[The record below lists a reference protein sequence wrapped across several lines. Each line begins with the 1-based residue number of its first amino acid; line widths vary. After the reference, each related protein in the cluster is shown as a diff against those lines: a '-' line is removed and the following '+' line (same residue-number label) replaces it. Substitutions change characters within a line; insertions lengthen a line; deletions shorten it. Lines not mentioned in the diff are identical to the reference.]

1 MMRIVFSVA
10 AFLSPFFFPFPLA
23 LILSCV
29 AGFFLPAIP
38 LMVGVLVDVLY
49 YVPEASLLP
58 LGTLSGVALA
68 VGCSVV
74 RQFVKARI
82 IT

>member
-10 AFLSPFFFPFPLA
+10 AFLSPFFFPFPLT
-23 LILSCV
+23 LLLSAV
-29 AGFFLPAIP
+29 AGFFLPAVP
-38 LMVGVLVDVLY
+38 LLVGMLVDLLY
-49 YVPEASLLP
+49 YVPESSLLP
-58 LGTLSGVALA
+58 LGTVCGVLIAAACVL
-68 VGCSVV
+68 V